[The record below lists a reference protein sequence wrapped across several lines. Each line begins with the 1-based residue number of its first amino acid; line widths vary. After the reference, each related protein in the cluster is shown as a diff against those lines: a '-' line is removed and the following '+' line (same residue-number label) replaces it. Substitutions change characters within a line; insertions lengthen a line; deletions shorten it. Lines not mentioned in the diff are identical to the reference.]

1 MRSPVTIGIPNLV
14 SCLPLA
20 EGLRHS
26 DLFAL
31 VRDQPAVLA
40 HKLEM
45 RALSASYVSPVEY
58 ARNASEYRI
67 FPGTAVVSPA
77 GNNSLVMSFRRGI
90 HQIATLAVPPTS
102 ASDIILAKILLAE
115 RFDIHP
121 RFVPVTGDLESMLAK
136 ADAALLA
143 GDFPLDAVRSDS
155 LDLVEEWIAT
165 TDLPYVHGFV
175 AAREDALSR
184 GERAAVSASG
194 GNGCA
199 LVEAAGGDEA
209 LKIARFDYRF
219 SDDAKEG
226 VTEFLRYAYYHGI
239 LPDVPE
245 LRFFDEPESASE
257 PGRN

>member
-1 MRSPVTIGIPNLV
+1 MRPPVTIGIPNLV

-20 EGLRHS
+20 EGLRQS
-26 DLFAL
+26 DLFTL

-45 RALSASYVSPVEY
+45 RALSASYVSAVEY
-58 ARNASEYRI
+58 ARNASEYLI

-77 GNNSLVMSFRRGI
+77 GNSSLVMSFRRGI
-90 HQIATLAVPPTS
+90 HQVATLAVPPTS

-121 RFVPVTGDLESMLAK
+121 RFVPMTGDLESMLAK

-143 GDFPLDAVRSDS
+143 GDFPSDGVRPDS

-165 TDLPYVHGFV
+165 TDLPYVHGFL
-175 AAREDALSR
+175 AARENALSR
-184 GERAAVSASG
+184 EERTAVSAAGGSG
-194 GNGCA
+194 LA
-199 LVEAAGGDEA
+199 LVEAAGGDDA
-209 LKIARFDYRF
+209 MKIARFEYAF

-226 VTEFLRYAYYHGI
+226 VMEFLRYAYYHGI

-245 LRFFDEPESASE
+245 LRFFDERAGASE

>member
-1 MRSPVTIGIPNLV
+1 MRLPVTVGIPNLL

-20 EGLRHS
+20 EGLQQN
-26 DLFAL
+26 DFFTL

-58 ARNASEYRI
+58 ARNASEYLI

-77 GNNSLVMSFRRGI
+77 GNHSLVMSFRRGI
-90 HQIATLAVPPTS
+90 HHVATLAVPPTS
-102 ASDIILAKILLAE
+102 ASDIVLATILLAE

-121 RFVPVTGDLESMLAK
+121 RLVPVTGDLASMLAK

-143 GDFPLDAVRSDS
+143 GDFALESVRSDS

-165 TDLPYVHGFV
+165 TDLPYVHGFLV
-175 AAREDALSR
+175 ARENALSPE
-184 GERAAVSASG
+184 ERDAVSSACG
-194 GNGCA
+194 RGLA
-199 LVEAAGGDEA
+199 RVEAAGGDDA
-209 LKIARFDYRF
+209 LKIARFEYTF

-245 LRFFDEPESASE
+245 LRFFDEPGRDPE